1 MSMHRKTRNDRVC
14 TADENQ
20 YPVARPFRGYYDLA
34 VKRRPNA
41 QFWFG
46 VFSEPVLQDLEGM
59 ELVVGDVIELTD
71 SSIRFGR
78 IALITRRQPTLFVER
93 VSHMGEIVDDWQM
106 RRAVMGPVR

>member
-1 MSMHRKTRNDRVC
+1 
-14 TADENQ
+14 
-20 YPVARPFRGYYDLA
+20 
-34 VKRRPNA
+34 
-41 QFWFG
+41 
-46 VFSEPVLQDLEGM
+46 M